1 MTLVR
6 ELESFT
12 PNSSMSSW
20 VHVEGKQI
28 PNRRATG
35 MLDTLKFRR
44 VYEAPE
50 FHSGIRSSF
59 SESILAP
66 KEVEEGLRFGPSA
79 SKF

>member
-1 MTLVR
+1 MTLLR
-6 ELESFT
+6 ELESFMPT
-12 PNSSMSSW
+12 SFMSSW
-20 VHVEGKQI
+20 VHVEGKQS

-35 MLDTLKFRR
+35 VLDTLKFRM

-50 FHSGIRSSF
+50 FHSRIWSSF

-66 KEVEEGLRFGPSA
+66 KEVEEVLRFGLSA